1 MNESDARSQ
10 GAELWKHLY
19 RTAILE
25 TNRELVPRLV
35 LEVRKAAGERAMR
48 LIREAAIDEPELRDL
63 VYANPVLEELKR
75 RCQSA
80 KQSRTEHSI
89 EESQVWIS
97 QEQAF

>member
-10 GAELWKHLY
+10 GAQLWKHLY

-35 LEVRKAAGERAMR
+35 LE
-48 LIREAAIDEPELRDL
+48 